1 MTKGSPG
8 KLIFKFAAVAFM
20 SLFIQKL
27 YGIVDGVV
35 LGRLVGDIA
44 YTAVGSTYLAL
55 TLEQTFCTGFC
66 GAISAYIAREIG
78 KGDVD
83 KKSLNQSC
91 LNALACAIFFAFIL
105 SVTYTAGA
113 KSILIL
119 LRTPDELFSD
129 AYVYLFIN
137 GLRIP
142 IEMVFCYATCIS
154 QAVGDSKLPSK
165 FMISSVI
172 LNVALDVL
180 LVGPFSMG
188 VVGAAVAT
196 VLATLISCV
205 LLVHRV
211 WRKHSEVVPHGEL
224 DLSECSRITR
234 FCLPM
239 GCQAMFISIGGLFM
253 QIAHNSLGVAYVTA
267 ATSGTKI
274 YNLLS
279 CAFVAMGQAVTVY
292 CAQNIGAGEVQRVR
306 RGVSSCMVFVLFYSI
321 LSFLVLFFSCD
332 FFTRLFLPEAT
343 SEIVNLSRQFT
354 MYTVAFFVPLGAI
367 NLYRN
372 AIQGLGYTFLASL
385 NGVFELVGRAFAA
398 FVLVPIYG
406 FSAACLM
413 LPVCWVVAC
422 AFTVPAYFVC
432 IKKQNSNMEASL
444 CG

>member
-1 MTKGSPG
+1 MTQGKPG
-8 KLIFKFAAVAFM
+8 KLIFKFAIVAFA
-20 SLFIQKL
+20 SLFVQKL
-27 YGIVDGVV
+27 YGIIDGVV

-66 GAISAYIAREIG
+66 GAISAYIARKIG
-78 KGDVD
+78 KGNVE
-83 KKSLNQSC
+83 KKVINQSC
-91 LNALACAIFFAFIL
+91 LNALACAIFFSFIL
-105 SVTYTAGA
+105 SVTYTVGA

-129 AYVYLFIN
+129 AYIYLFIN

-142 IEMVFCYATCIS
+142 IEMVFCYATCAS

-165 FMISSVI
+165 FMISSVV
-172 LNVALDVL
+172 LNVVFDVV
-180 LVGPFSMG
+180 LVGPFRMG
-188 VVGAAVAT
+188 VAGAAIAT
-196 VLATLISCV
+196 VLATLVSCM
-205 LLVHRV
+205 LLVSSV
-211 WRKHSEVVPHGEL
+211 WRKHTEVVPHGEL
-224 DLSECSRITR
+224 DLVECRTITR

-253 QIAHNSLGVAYVTA
+253 QIAHNSLGVVYVTA

-279 CAFVAMGQAVTVY
+279 CAFVAMGQAITVY
-292 CAQNIGAGEVQRVR
+292 CAQNIGAGEVRRVR
-306 RGVSSCMVFVLFYSI
+306 RGVSLCMGFVLFYSI
-321 LSFLVLFFSCD
+321 LSFFVLFLSCD

-343 SEIVNLSRQFT
+343 SEIVELSRQFT

-372 AIQGLGYTFLASL
+372 AIQGLGYTLLASL

-398 FVLVPIYG
+398 FVLVPIFG
-406 FSAACLM
+406 FNAACLM
-413 LPVCWVVAC
+413 LPVCWVTAC
-422 AFTVPAYFVC
+422 LFTVPAYFVC
-432 IKKQNSNMEASL
+432 IRRKT
-444 CG
+444 